1 MIGDVTV
8 GLITLT
14 ATQAD
19 RLDKVVVAL
28 LPELSRSA
36 AQRLIAQG
44 RVQVDDVARDADY
57 RVQPGQTITVN
68 LPAPLPEAPQ
78 AEPIPLDVLYEDASV
93 IVINKPAGIVAHPAP
108 GNLSGTVV
116 NAVLSY
122 APEVQMVGDARRP
135 GIVHRLDKET
145 SGLLLIARHE
155 AALHALQSQF
165 KARAIQK
172 TYLALCV
179 GHVRPERGVI
189 NRPIARDPA
198 NRRRMAI
205 VPSGREAVTEYSV
218 AEVFA
223 LDGASGLRYSLV
235 RAHPL
240 TGRTHQ
246 LRVHFASIGHPIVG
260 DALYGLR
267 KDELT
272 RRLKPRHML
281 HASELTFVSAASGR
295 EVKLHAPLPAD
306 MRRVLEELRPL
317 SSRDQ

>member
-1 MIGDVTV
+1 MTV

-122 APEVQMVGDARRP
+122 APEVQMVGDARR
-135 GIVHRLDKET
+135 
-145 SGLLLIARHE
+145 
-155 AALHALQSQF
+155 
-165 KARAIQK
+165 
-172 TYLALCV
+172 
-179 GHVRPERGVI
+179 
-189 NRPIARDPA
+189 
-198 NRRRMAI
+198 
-205 VPSGREAVTEYSV
+205 
-218 AEVFA
+218 
-223 LDGASGLRYSLV
+223 
-235 RAHPL
+235 
-240 TGRTHQ
+240 
-246 LRVHFASIGHPIVG
+246 
-260 DALYGLR
+260 
-267 KDELT
+267 
-272 RRLKPRHML
+272 
-281 HASELTFVSAASGR
+281 
-295 EVKLHAPLPAD
+295 
-306 MRRVLEELRPL
+306 
-317 SSRDQ
+317 

>member
-19 RLDKVVVAL
+19 RLDKAIAAL

-44 RVQVDDVARDADY
+44 RVQVDGVAHDADY
-57 RVQPGQTITVN
+57 RVQPGQTITVD
-68 LPAPLPEAPQ
+68 LPAPPPEAPQ

-93 IVINKPAGIVAHPAP
+93 IAINKPAGIAAHPAP

-116 NAVLSY
+116 NAVLFY
-122 APEVQMVGDARRP
+122 APEVQRVGDARRP

-145 SGLLLIARHE
+145 SGVLLIARHE

-179 GHVRPERGVI
+179 GHVRPEHGVI
-189 NRPIARDPA
+189 HRPIARDPA
-198 NRRRMAI
+198 HRRRMAI
-205 VPSGREAVTEYSV
+205 VPGGREAVTEYSV
-218 AEVFA
+218 VEVFA
-223 LDGASGLRYSLV
+223 PDETTDLRYALV

-267 KDELT
+267 KDALT

-281 HASELTFVSAASGR
+281 HASELTFVSPASGR
-295 EVKLHAPLPAD
+295 EVRLRAPLPSD
-306 MRRVLEELRPL
+306 MQRVLEELSPL

>member
-1 MIGDVTV
+1 MTIGP
-8 GLITLT
+8 ITLT

-19 RLDKVVVAL
+19 RLDKVIVAL
-28 LPELSRSA
+28 LPTLSRSA

-57 RVQPGQTITVN
+57 RVQPGQTIVVD

-78 AEPIPLDVLYEDASV
+78 AEPIALDILYEDESV
-93 IVINKPAGIVAHPAP
+93 IVINKPAGIVVHPAP

-116 NAVLSY
+116 NAVLAY
-122 APEVQMVGDARRP
+122 APEVQTVGDTRRP

-145 SGLLLIARHE
+145 SGLLLVARHE

-165 KARAIQK
+165 KARAIKK

-179 GHVRPERGVI
+179 GHVLPERGVI
-189 NRPIARDPA
+189 DRPIARDPGS
-198 NRRRMAI
+198 RRRMAI
-205 VPSGREAVTEYSV
+205 VPGGREAVTEYV
-218 AEVFA
+218 VTEVFVP
-223 LDGASGLRYSLV
+223 DGEAGPRYSLV

-246 LRVHFASIGHPIVG
+246 LRVHFASIGYPIVG
-260 DALYGLR
+260 DALYGVR

-281 HASELTFVSAASGR
+281 HASELAFVSPASGR
-295 EVKLHAPLPAD
+295 EVKLHAPLPVD
-306 MRRVLEELRPL
+306 MRRVLEELSPP
-317 SSRDQ
+317 SSLDQ